1 MYSVETHL
9 ITFNQLGSNKS
20 DLKGLFATFF
30 KYFFIFGGV
39 GNISAPAGDKR
50 KSFRKLFKLC
60 SDVRELLL
68 PAIIFTGETM
78 L

>member
-1 MYSVETHL
+1 MT
-9 ITFNQLGSNKS
+9 
-20 DLKGLFATFF
+20 LKDFLPLFLNFI
-30 KYFFIFGGV
+30 FIFGGV